1 MVTGPHEAH
10 RQDPHR
16 PMQYDT
22 GRPNSV
28 IRLRISQSRTT
39 SLPGPAGLRARR
51 PSPMTDAR
59 LAPPARPPAPESAV
73 ACRSGG
79 FQARL
84 GPCVPWKPP
93 DIDPIGHPHV
103 VFRVD
108 WTTPDDPARS
118 RVIPRRTGYQH
129 VWSASAE
136 GAQPL
141 GMEPRSGPARARVRP
156 RRPALLPRVPRSL
169 AGSYPGPGREPRR
182 TDGRCPAP
190 AASKWRAGAG
200 CRASL
205 RGGASHEVEGRGGA
219 RGGGSGRVG
228 PLAGWHRLRLLRQ
241 IGDELVSGVEQFLLV
256 DDVVAVENGPALVP
270 GQEHGDPLGD
280 AGADQVARGGAP
292 AIVEEAG
299 RHPGRLTGGAPRRA
313 PAPDGDAVAVEH
325 SL

>member
-156 RRPALLPRVPRSL
+156 RRPALLSRVTRSL
-169 AGSYPGPGREPRR
+169 AGSYPVAWTRATAHRRAVSGSRRLEVASRCWVSRVLTRWCVARGGGVRRGAGRLCRPCGAA
-182 TDGRCPAP
+182 DGMAPPAP
-190 AASKWRAGAG
+190 AAPDR
-200 CRASL
+200 R
-205 RGGASHEVEGRGGA
+205 
-219 RGGGSGRVG
+219 RVG
-228 PLAGWHRLRLLRQ
+228 PRRR
-241 IGDELVSGVEQFLLV
+241 
-256 DDVVAVENGPALVP
+256 AVP
-270 GQEHGDPLGD
+270 
-280 AGADQVARGGAP
+280 ARG
-292 AIVEEAG
+292 
-299 RHPGRLTGGAPRRA
+299 
-313 PAPDGDAVAVEH
+313 
-325 SL
+325 

>member
-39 SLPGPAGLRARR
+39 SLHSPAGLRARR

-141 GMEPRSGPARARVRP
+141 GMEPRSGQARARVRP
-156 RRPALLPRVPRSL
+156 RRPALLSRVTRSL
-169 AGSYPGPGREPRR
+169 AGSYPGGLDASHGAQTGGVRLPPPRSGEPVLGVARPYAVVRR
-182 TDGRCPAP
+182 TR
-190 AASKWRAGAG
+190 WRG
-200 CRASL
+200 
-205 RGGASHEVEGRGGA
+205 
-219 RGGGSGRVG
+219 
-228 PLAGWHRLRLLRQ
+228 
-241 IGDELVSGVEQFLLV
+241 
-256 DDVVAVENGPALVP
+256 
-270 GQEHGDPLGD
+270 
-280 AGADQVARGGAP
+280 
-292 AIVEEAG
+292 EAG
-299 RHPGRLTGGAPRRA
+299 RGAAVPTVWGRRR
-313 PAPDGDAVAVEH
+313 DGTACACCAR
-325 SL
+325 

>member
-1 MVTGPHEAH
+1 MHEWSLARTRPTDRILTG
-10 RQDPHR
+10 

-156 RRPALLPRVPRSL
+156 RRPALLSRVTRSL
-169 AGSYPGPGREPRR
+169 AGSYPVAWTRATAHRR
-182 TDGRCPAP
+182 A
-190 AASKWRAGAG
+190 
-200 CRASL
+200 
-205 RGGASHEVEGRGGA
+205 
-219 RGGGSGRVG
+219 
-228 PLAGWHRLRLLRQ
+228 
-241 IGDELVSGVEQFLLV
+241 VSGSRRLEVGRWCADAGRPTRFKPSSPSPT
-256 DDVVAVENGPALVP
+256 DAVRDGSAKLGHPVQNVTR
-270 GQEHGDPLGD
+270 EHGLTPL
-280 AGADQVARGGAP
+280 
-292 AIVEEAG
+292 
-299 RHPGRLTGGAPRRA
+299 PR
-313 PAPDGDAVAVEH
+313 
-325 SL
+325 

>member
-1 MVTGPHEAH
+1 
-10 RQDPHR
+10 
-16 PMQYDT
+16 MQYDT

-79 FQARL
+79 FKARL

-108 WTTPDDPARS
+108 WTTPDDPVRS

-156 RRPALLPRVPRSL
+156 RRPAPSPRVPRSL
-169 AGSYPGPGREPRR
+169 ASPCGGLYATCGAQTGGVRLPRR
-182 TDGRCPAP
+182 LEVASRCWVSRVLTRWCVARGGGVRRGAGRLCRPCGAADGLAPPAP
-190 AASKWRAGAG
+190 AAPDR
-200 CRASL
+200 R
-205 RGGASHEVEGRGGA
+205 
-219 RGGGSGRVG
+219 RVG
-228 PLAGWHRLRLLRQ
+228 PRRR
-241 IGDELVSGVEQFLLV
+241 
-256 DDVVAVENGPALVP
+256 AVP
-270 GQEHGDPLGD
+270 
-280 AGADQVARGGAP
+280 ARG
-292 AIVEEAG
+292 
-299 RHPGRLTGGAPRRA
+299 
-313 PAPDGDAVAVEH
+313 
-325 SL
+325 